1 MITLDVFNND
11 AFSVTTMLDPVNLM
25 PTVPD
30 FLGSLGLFETE
41 SVSTDTVG
49 IGRRETD
56 LNLIQTSQRGAPID
70 ILDPEDKNYRPFK
83 IPRLAK
89 GSKIRASELA
99 NVIPG
104 PDSNEVETAMARLAR
119 DQQRLK
125 QDVTYT
131 DEFHMLGA
139 IQGVLLDAD
148 GSIIVDYYDEW
159 DIPVPDDIEVDFT
172 LDGGE
177 LAGLF
182 REQIVRALIRASKA
196 GKAVR
201 RVVGLAGDEYWDKL
215 LRNPE
220 VRETYLHWQ
229 AAAELRNQGP
239 FETFRWGNV
248 DWINYQGSDDNSTI
262 AVDVDEAVILP
273 VGVPGMFRKIL
284 GPGETLETVNRM
296 GRDVY
301 PLIVWDRDRN
311 MWIQPEIYA
320 YHLHLNTRPDLIL
333 RATIEA

>member
-25 PTVPD
+25 PTVPA
-30 FLGSLGLFETE
+30 FLGSLGIFNDEP
-41 SVSTDTVG
+41 VATDTIG
-49 IGRRETD
+49 IGRKETD
-56 LNLIQTSQRGAPID
+56 LNLIQTTQRGAPIE

-83 IPRLAK
+83 IPRIAK

-125 QDVTYT
+125 QDVVYT

-148 GSIIVDYYDEW
+148 GAVLVDYYDEW
-159 DIPVPDDIEVDFT
+159 DIAVPDDIEVDFT

-177 LAGLF
+177 LAELF
-182 REQIVRALIRASKA
+182 RNQIERPLIRTAKTGQGVS
-196 GKAVR
+196 
-201 RVVGLAGDEYWDKL
+201 RVVALTGDEYWDKL

-229 AAAELRNQGP
+229 AAADLRNQSA
-239 FETFRWGNV
+239 FQTFRYGNV
-248 DWINYQGSDDNSTI
+248 EWINYRGSDDNSTI
-262 AVDVDEAVILP
+262 AVDVDEAVIFP
-273 VGVPGMFRKIL
+273 TGVPGMFRKVL
-284 GPGETLETVNRM
+284 GPGETIETVNRM

-301 PLIVWDRDRN
+301 PLIVWDKDRN

-320 YHLHLNTRPDLIL
+320 YHLHLNTRPDLVL
-333 RATIEA
+333 RATIAG